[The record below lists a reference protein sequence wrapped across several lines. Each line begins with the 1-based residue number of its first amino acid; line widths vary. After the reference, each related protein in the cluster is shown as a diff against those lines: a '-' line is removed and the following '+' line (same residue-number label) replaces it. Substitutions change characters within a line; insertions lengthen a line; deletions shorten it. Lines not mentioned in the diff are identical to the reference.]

1 MLGESKMPIKNA
13 LVVDDSKSARMM
25 LQRLLSKMNV
35 KADVVESAEAALVF
49 LDNAQPDVIF
59 MDHMMPGMDGLEATQ
74 LIKANPKT
82 ATIPTIMYTSK
93 EGEDY
98 FNIARSHGA
107 EGVLAKPANQ
117 EAVMAVIQSLD
128 APAAND
134 ARPAETADNSIAL
147 VEVDKL
153 VQKHLKMAIAEA
165 KAEVAAGLD
174 SSTQQLQSTQT
185 HQLEQIQSQIRQQ
198 YETLQAELKKS
209 LEPQQLFKQT
219 QTLNQRLALA
229 VADRVN
235 KKSADD
241 LVTVVRTNKAETDAL
256 VASESRALQKQIREA
271 STRAMLIGSAIG
283 AIAGIVA
290 ATALRF
296 I

>member
-1 MLGESKMPIKNA
+1 MPIKNA

-134 ARPAETADNSIAL
+134 ARPAETADSSIAL

-271 STRAMLIGSAIG
+271 SARAMLIGSAIG